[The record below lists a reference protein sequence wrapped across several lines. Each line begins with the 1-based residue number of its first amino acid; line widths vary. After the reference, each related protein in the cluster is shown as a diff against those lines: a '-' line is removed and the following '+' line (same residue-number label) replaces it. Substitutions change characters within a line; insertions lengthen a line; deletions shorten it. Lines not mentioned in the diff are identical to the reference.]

1 MTFEEYV
8 YGFYGQGDDSIWAEK
23 FFPSTGGV
31 TMAEIRLATKIRL
44 LNCELPF
51 DGDSIDRE
59 IVRDILINSRNPVVE
74 IEHSNLITTDMT
86 ENEFLKVRDPS

>member
-8 YGFYGQGDDSIWAEK
+8 YDFYGQGDESLYGEE

-31 TMAEIRLATKIRL
+31 TMAEIRLATKIRKY
-44 LNCELPF
+44 NTALPF

-59 IVRDILINSRNPVVE
+59 IVRDILVNSRNP
-74 IEHSNLITTDMT
+74 T
-86 ENEFLKVRDPS
+86 